1 MTNFSHG
8 FKCFH
13 GRLPV
18 PPHGWPL
25 LTGSGMVVWI
35 GEFQP
40 MLSITRWAKFT
51 AGTKPT
57 SITPYALASS

>member
-25 LTGSGMVVWI
+25 LTGSGIVREEGI
-35 GEFQP
+35 ALCLGEDRLGDGVRDGLRLQH
-40 MLSITRWAKFT
+40 RC
-51 AGTKPT
+51 G
-57 SITPYALASS
+57 